1 MQRTRLLHR
10 AARQRHALAGS
21 SGLGLPLV
29 AVVGYTNAVC
39 ADVLFENHPYSMCF
53 NVLQCTIS
61 FESYVFL
68 EPTHGQV
75 RIVVRKY
82 QM

>member
-53 NVLQCTIS
+53 NVLFPS
-61 FESYVFL
+61 KVMFFL